1 MLLDSVWNL
10 LGWHASPAGVPPPA
24 VAPVPS
30 LIPDAALAED
40 DDPVWS
46 SARISVAEALWGEG
60 FLFPGGGAEMLHLA
74 TPLGLSAASSL
85 LLIGAGSGG
94 PPRCIAEEFGVWVT
108 GYEANARLVE
118 LANERSKRAGLG
130 RRAQVE
136 PWDPLAP
143 KFARRYFH
151 HGIAIE
157 PLRGAAPEPLLAATS
172 LALKP
177 GGQFVL
183 LEVVSDLPLDPAD
196 PMVATWARLDNRPA
210 RAPSELEITE
220 VLGRHGFDVR
230 IVEDLS
236 RRDMQNAMQ
245 GWRTAVTGHG
255 RRATVTAAGR
265 RGGARGGAVAGAL
278 PPDADGQAAAC
289 ALERDRARRVT
300 ASGQSGGRV
309 RLFRR
314 TCHCEFTAAGGGRSA
329 VDETEVG
336 LPRIGG
342 CRHSRAKPA
351 LAKAGAGTQS
361 LLITHLRPGSRLRE
375 CNPIPILRLPPAGP
389 KIRGRQGLLLGFLGE
404 LVIPQQANSR
414 LRYPFPNSRASGG
427 DWMTSPCAG
436 MTR

>member
-1 MLLDSVWNL
+1 MLLDSVRNL
-10 LGWHASPAGVPPPA
+10 LGWHAASTEMPPLA
-24 VAPVPS
+24 VAPAVS

-40 DDPVWS
+40 DDPVWP

-60 FLFPGGGAEMLHLA
+60 FLFPGGGAEMLRLA

-118 LANERSKRAGLG
+118 LANDRSKRAGLG

-183 LEVVSDLPLDPAD
+183 LEVVSDLPLDPTD
-196 PMVATWARLDNRPA
+196 PMVATWARLDNRPTQV
-210 RAPSELEITE
+210 PSELEITE

-245 GWRTAVTGHG
+245 GWRTAVE
-255 RRATVTAAGR
+255 AMA
-265 RGGARGGAVAGAL
+265 GARPSLRHAAVVVREAEL
-278 PPDADGQAAAC
+278 W
-289 ALERDRARRVT
+289 LAR
-300 ASGQSGGRV
+300 
-309 RLFRR
+309 
-314 TCHCEFTAAGGGRSA
+314 
-329 VDETEVG
+329 
-336 LPRIGG
+336 
-342 CRHSRAKPA
+342 
-351 LAKAGAGTQS
+351 
-361 LLITHLRPGSRLRE
+361 SRLMQTGR
-375 CNPIPILRLPPAGP
+375 LRLVRWNAIAPGA
-389 KIRGRQGLLLGFLGE
+389 
-404 LVIPQQANSR
+404 
-414 LRYPFPNSRASGG
+414 
-427 DWMTSPCAG
+427 
-436 MTR
+436 